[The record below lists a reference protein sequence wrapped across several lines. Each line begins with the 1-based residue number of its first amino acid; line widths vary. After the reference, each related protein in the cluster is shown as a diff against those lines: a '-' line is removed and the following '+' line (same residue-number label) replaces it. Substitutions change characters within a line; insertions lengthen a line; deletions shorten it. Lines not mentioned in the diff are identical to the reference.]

1 MKKRS
6 GLNYREWTNIIAGYF
21 SRLTPKT
28 AACEFGTPFVI
39 VAFLSVLFCV
49 THQQSS
55 VIRGMADCLPS
66 VTVLFAV
73 SFAVIP
79 VIGKIRKNIK
89 DMPEKQALCRELESV
104 ILRSACECY
113 AEIVLMAVI
122 FLGRTAA
129 FSVSVMTVFIA
140 IELFL
145 AAYIFTSLIRSV
157 TAVTLVCLQK

>member
-6 GLNYREWTNIIAGYF
+6 GMNYHEWTNVIAGHLG
-21 SRLTPKT
+21 RLTPET
-28 AACEFGTPFVI
+28 AVHEFDTPFVI
-39 VAFLSVLFCV
+39 AAFLSVLLCM
-49 THQQSS
+49 THQQDA

-66 VTVLFAV
+66 VAVLLAV

-79 VIGKIRKNIK
+79 VIGKIRKSIK
-89 DMPEKQALCRELESV
+89 DMPEKQALCRELEGV
-104 ILRSACECY
+104 ILQSACECY

-122 FLGRTAA
+122 FLGRAIVFA
-129 FSVSVMTVFIA
+129 VPVMTVFMT

-157 TAVTLVCLQK
+157 TAVTLACLQK

>member
-1 MKKRS
+1 MKKCS
-6 GLNYREWTNIIAGYF
+6 SINYHEWTNVIAGYLD
-21 SRLTPKT
+21 RMTPET
-28 AACEFGTPFVI
+28 ATCEFGAPFVI
-39 VAFLSVLFCV
+39 AIFLTILFCM
-49 THQQSS
+49 THQQDA

-66 VTVLFAV
+66 VAVLLAV

-89 DMPEKQALCRELESV
+89 DVPEKQALCRELEGV
-104 ILRSACECY
+104 ILQSACECY
-113 AEIVLMAVI
+113 AEIVLMVVI

-129 FSVSVMTVFIA
+129 FSVSVMTVFMA

-157 TAVTLVCLQK
+157 TAVTLACLQK

>member
-1 MKKRS
+1 MKKYGS
-6 GLNYREWTNIIAGYF
+6 TNYHEWANVIAGYF
-21 SRLTPKT
+21 GRLTPEA

-39 VAFLSVLFCV
+39 AAFLSVLFCM
-49 THQQSS
+49 THQQEA
-55 VIRGMADCLPS
+55 VIRGMAGCLPS
-66 VTVLFAV
+66 VAVLLAV

-89 DMPEKQALCRELESV
+89 DISKKQALCRELEGV
-104 ILRSACECY
+104 ILQSACECY

-129 FSVSVMTVFIA
+129 FSVPVMTVFMA

-157 TAVTLVCLQK
+157 TAVTLACLQK